1 MEPLPLEDA
10 PPRRPKTR
18 RWPKLV
24 LAFLCLGLGLAT
36 FLGMRYRDGAVP
48 DFACAE
54 FTAPDGSCKLLMIG
68 TPVQGCIEAAPGF
81 AGFPY
86 GELFT
91 SSHWS
96 TPVATELRWFSITPG
111 KEALIRPEDLF
122 AAEIAQRA
130 MYLDAKVEKEAT
142 VKWNEYQGREA
153 VFVNGRTRIVER
165 YLFVN
170 RPTRPRL
177 YALSIGGSGLKADS
191 ETVSKFLGSF
201 RLK

>member
-10 PPRRPKTR
+10 PPRRPKSR
-18 RWPKLV
+18 LWPKLV
-24 LAFLCLGLGLAT
+24 LAFLCLALALAT

-48 DFACAE
+48 DFAFRE
-54 FTAPDGSCKLLMIG
+54 FNAPDGTFKLLLVG
-68 TPVQGCIEAAPGF
+68 EPSASTADYPPGF
-81 AGFPY
+81 ATIQRGSEY
-86 GELFT
+86 R
-91 SSHWS
+91 SQHWS
-96 TPVATELRWFSITPG
+96 TPISTSLRYYEIEPGTETS
-111 KEALIRPEDLF
+111 IRPEDLF
-122 AAEIAQRA
+122 ANEIAQRA
-130 MYLDAKVEKEAT
+130 KQLNAKVEMEAA

-191 ETVSKFLGSF
+191 ETVTKFMGSF

>member
-10 PPRRPKTR
+10 PPRRPKSR
-18 RWPKLV
+18 LWPKLV
-24 LAFLCLGLGLAT
+24 LAFLCLALALAT

-48 DFACAE
+48 DFAIVE
-54 FTAPDGSCKLLMIG
+54 VNGDSYKLMMIG
-68 TPVQGCIEAAPGF
+68 HPGSIGHENF
-81 AGFPY
+81 HR
-86 GELFT
+86 LS

-96 TPVATELRWFSITPG
+96 TAITTELSIYEIQPG
-111 KEALIRPEDLF
+111 TETLIRPEDLF
-122 AAEIAQRA
+122 ANEIAQRA
-130 MYLDAKVEKEAT
+130 KQLNAKVEMEAA

-153 VFVNGRTRIVER
+153 VFVNGRTRTVER

-170 RPTRPRL
+170 RPTQPRL
-177 YALSIGGSGLKADS
+177 YALSIGGNGLKADS